1 LNIIL
6 EYHTPD
12 LAYNE
17 VIEQV
22 RSTITNALV
31 VDEKMC
37 QLLVSNNSGEKHWL
51 VYAFIKLI

>member
-22 RSTITNALV
+22 RSTINNALV
-31 VDEKMC
+31 VDEIMC
-37 QLLVSNNSGEKHWL
+37 QLLVSNNSGENL
-51 VYAFIKLI
+51 